1 MAIVLDLAP
10 EFAVASRF
18 KFKRDL
24 SQLLVSLRFQLAI
37 AGCISLQAIVLA
49 FRHVQY
55 APPIMRG
62 KGVGGTVDGW
72 VGGEKGEGSDRE
84 RRGTH

>member
-10 EFAVASRF
+10 EFAVTTRF

-37 AGCISLQAIVLA
+37 AGCISLQAIILA

-55 APPIMRG
+55 AAPNMRG
-62 KGVGGTVDGW
+62 ASQKEGGW
-72 VGGEKGEGSDRE
+72 VGVWGERGGEPPRKARD
-84 RRGTH
+84 T